1 MYLAASALRRTVQT
15 ICAAAGSH
23 EKEAALVA
31 EQLVEANLRGHDSH
45 GIGMLPAYIQNVRKG
60 TLHPNQHIKV
70 LSDRGSILSIDG
82 QMGYG
87 QTIGTEAIALGV
99 ERALETGLAL
109 VALRNSHHL
118 GRIGTWAEQCL
129 AANLVSIHFVNVIG
143 SPPRVAPFG
152 GSDARFGTNPF
163 CVGIPAGEDEPVV
176 LDLAT
181 SRIAMGKARVAKNK
195 GEEVADG
202 CLIDHQGYPTR
213 NPRVVFDPPIGALL
227 PFGDHKGSGLAFI
240 CELLGAALTGG
251 ITIPPGRQRPPAIIN
266 NIQSINIDPA
276 ARGPAAAFRYEV
288 EKATDWV
295 KSSRPAPGVKSVMV
309 AGEPERMIRARRL
322 AEGISVDAET
332 WREIIEAAQSVGV
345 PQAQLATPGAA

>member
-1 MYLAASALRRTVQT
+1 MLIAASALRRTVQT
-15 ICAAAGSH
+15 ICVAAGSND
-23 EKEAALVA
+23 KEATRVA

-45 GIGMLPAYIQNVRKG
+45 GIGMLPAYIQNVKKG
-60 TLHPNQHIKV
+60 TLHPNRHIKV

-87 QTIGTEAIALGV
+87 QTIGTEAIALGI

-129 AANLVSIHFVNVIG
+129 AANLVSLHFVNVIG

-152 GSDARFGTNPF
+152 GSAARFGTNPF
-163 CVGIPAGEDEPVV
+163 CVGIPAKEGEPVV

-195 GEEVADG
+195 GEEVGDG
-202 CLIDHQGYPTR
+202 CLIDHEGYPTR

-227 PFGDHKGSGLAFI
+227 PFGDHKGSGLALV

-251 ITIPPGRQRPPAIIN
+251 ITIPPGRERPSAIVN
-266 NIQSINIDPA
+266 NMMSIIIDPA
-276 ARGPAAAFRYEV
+276 ALGPAAAFREEV
-288 EKATDWV
+288 ENVKAWV
-295 KSSRPAPGVKSVMV
+295 KSSPAAPGVTSVMV

-322 AEGISVDAET
+322 AEGISVDTET
-332 WREIIEAAQSVGV
+332 WREIVDAARSVGIE
-345 PQAQLATPGAA
+345 QGQLATSAA

>member
-1 MYLAASALRRTVQT
+1 MHFAASALRRTVHT
-15 ICAAAGSH
+15 ICSAAGSND
-23 EKEAALVA
+23 KEATLVA

-60 TLHPNQHIKV
+60 SLQPNQHIKV
-70 LSDRGSILSIDG
+70 LADRGPILSIDG

-87 QTIGTEAIALGV
+87 QTIGTEAIALGM
-99 ERALETGLAL
+99 ERALETGMAL

-143 SPPRVAPFG
+143 SPPRVAPYG

-163 CVGIPAGEDEPVV
+163 CVGIPAGEDEPIV

-195 GEEVADG
+195 GEEVPDG

-227 PFGDHKGSGLAFI
+227 PFGDHKGSGLALV
-240 CELLGAALTGG
+240 CELLASALNGG
-251 ITIPPGRQRPPAIIN
+251 ITIPPGRPRPSAIVN
-266 NIQSINIDPA
+266 NMLSIIIDPA
-276 ARGPAAAFRYEV
+276 ALGPAAAFREEV
-288 EKATDWV
+288 ERVKEWV
-295 KSSRPAPGVKSVMV
+295 KSSPPAPGVKSVMV
-309 AGEPERMIRARRL
+309 AGEPERLTRARRL
-322 AEGISVDAET
+322 AEGIYVDAET
-332 WREIIEAAQSVGV
+332 WREIVEAAASVGV
-345 PQAQLATPGAA
+345 KPNELAAPGAA

>member
-1 MYLAASALRRTVQT
+1 MLIAASALRRTVHT
-15 ICAAAGSH
+15 ICVAAGSN
-23 EKEAALVA
+23 EKEATMVA
-31 EQLVEANLRGHDSH
+31 EQLVEANLCGHDSH

-60 TLHPNQHIKV
+60 SLHPNQHIKV

-87 QTIGTEAIALGV
+87 QTIGTEAIALGI

-109 VALRNSHHL
+109 VALRNTHHL

-129 AANLVSIHFVNVIG
+129 TANLVSLHFVNVIG

-152 GSDARFGTNPF
+152 GADARFGTNPF
-163 CVGIPAGEDEPVV
+163 CVGIPAGEGEPVV

-213 NPRVVFDPPIGALL
+213 NPRVVFDAPVGALL
-227 PFGDHKGSGLAFI
+227 PFGDHKGSGLALV
-240 CELLGAALTGG
+240 CELLGSALNGG
-251 ITIPPGRQRPPAIIN
+251 ITIPPGRPRPSAIVN
-266 NIQSINIDPA
+266 NMLSIIIDPA
-276 ARGPAAAFRYEV
+276 ALGPAAAFREEV
-288 EKATDWV
+288 ERVKDWV
-295 KSSRPAPGVKSVMV
+295 KASPPAPGVKSVMV
-309 AGEPERMIRARRL
+309 AGEPERLIRARRL
-322 AEGISVDAET
+322 AEGIYVDTET
-332 WREIIEAAQSVGV
+332 WREIVEAAESVGIR
-345 PQAQLATPGAA
+345 PSDLETPGAA

>member
-1 MYLAASALRRTVQT
+1 MLIAANALRRTVHT
-15 ICAAAGSH
+15 ICVAAGSQD
-23 EKEAALVA
+23 KEAGLVA

-45 GIGMLPAYIQNVRKG
+45 GVGMLPQYIQNVRKG
-60 TLHPNQHIKV
+60 TLQPNQHIKV
-70 LSDRGSILSIDG
+70 LSDRGPILSIDG

-87 QTIGTEAIALGV
+87 QAIGTEAIAAGIA
-99 ERALETGLAL
+99 RAKEMGMAL

-118 GRIGTWAEQCL
+118 GRIGTWADQCL
-129 AANLVSIHFVNVIG
+129 EANLVSLHFVNVIG

-163 CVGIPAGEDEPVV
+163 CVGIPAVEGEPVV

-195 GEEVADG
+195 GEDAPEG
-202 CLIDHQGYPTR
+202 CLIDSKGNPTR
-213 NPRVVFDPPIGALL
+213 NPRVLFEPPNGALL
-227 PFGDHKGSGLAFI
+227 PFGDHKGSGLGFI

-251 ITIPPGRQRPPAIIN
+251 VTIPPGPPRPSAIVN
-266 NIQSINIDPA
+266 NMLSIIIDPA
-276 ARGPAAAFRYEV
+276 ALGSLAAFREEV
-288 EKATDWV
+288 ERVKAWV
-295 KSSRPAPGVKSVMV
+295 KSSPPAPGTKQVMV

-332 WREIIEAAQSVGV
+332 WREIVEAAKSVGV
-345 PQAQLATPGAA
+345 QQGELTTSGAA

>member
-1 MYLAASALRRTVQT
+1 MHIAANALRRTVHT
-15 ICAAAGSH
+15 ICVAAGSQD
-23 EKEAALVA
+23 KEAALVA

-45 GIGMLPAYIQNVRKG
+45 GVGMLPQYIQNVRKG
-60 TLHPNQHIKV
+60 ALHPNQHIKI

-87 QTIGTEAIALGV
+87 QTIGTEAMAAGIA
-99 ERALETGLAL
+99 RAKETGLAL

-129 AANLVSIHFVNVIG
+129 EANLVSMHFVNVIG

-163 CVGIPAGEDEPVV
+163 CVGIPAGEGEPVV

-195 GEEVADG
+195 GEEVYDG
-202 CLIDHQGYPTR
+202 CLIDSKGYPTR
-213 NPRVVFDPPIGALL
+213 NPRVVFEPPIGALL
-227 PFGDHKGSGLAFI
+227 PFGDHKGSGLALV

-251 ITIPPGRQRPPAIIN
+251 ITIPPGRPRPSAIVN
-266 NIQSINIDPA
+266 NMLSIIVDPA
-276 ARGPAAAFRYEV
+276 ALGPAAAFREEV
-288 EKATDWV
+288 ERVKDWV
-295 KSSRPAPGVKSVMV
+295 KASPPAPGTKAVMV

-322 AEGISVDAET
+322 AEGVPVDPET
-332 WREIIEAAQSVGV
+332 WREIVEAAQSVGV
-345 PQAQLATPGAA
+345 PQTALTTSGAA